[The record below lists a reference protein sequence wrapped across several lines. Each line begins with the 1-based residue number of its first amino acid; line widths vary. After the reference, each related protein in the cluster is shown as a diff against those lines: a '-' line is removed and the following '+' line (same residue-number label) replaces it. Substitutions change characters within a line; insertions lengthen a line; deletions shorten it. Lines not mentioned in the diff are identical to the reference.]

1 MDQRRLVLRAY
12 RAGFQGTP
20 SQAASELTRLA
31 VKRRLIR
38 PRTDIPGQTLT
49 NWAASGKPPLWAALA
64 AAEWL
69 KKHDPDSE
77 KFHM

>member
-1 MDQRRLVLRAY
+1 MDPRRLVLR
-12 RAGFQGTP
+12 
-20 SQAASELTRLA
+20 
-31 VKRRLIR
+31 V
-38 PRTDIPGQTLT
+38 
-49 NWAASGKPPLWAALA
+49 ALA